1 MTRDS
6 GSKRER
12 KFTDPAHRPLP
23 LSATMLGPRSPF
35 TPMHANEHRRKTKRF
50 PVRWKTAVV
59 FEKPH
64 AKPTLHTQTVDL
76 SSGGAAIVSE
86 HGDIAGATVTL
97 LLAQPTRDGAAA
109 PRMLK
114 VRAEVVSCVETKQ
127 RSGYRH
133 GLRFLRAPDD
143 GLDALEDLLRVA
155 ADAVHAAA
163 APAGAAPASP
173 APAGRLARLKEMAQA
188 KLAEPAKVDPQEEIN
203 EKITSALF
211 RAYEY
216 LKALAEQLDVVRPP
230 YPKGYTIVGLPEFT
244 GLTWKSGRV
253 DFRSREVGKD
263 KKIWEQVSFNVLLS
277 ADKKIKVQR
286 ESPATERL
294 QRALDDHRIR
304 YHASEARNDRGAV
317 KHTTFTIE
325 CDVPVLVVFE
335 GDFQT
340 GRIKMRLRDVER
352 WGSSEYMLY
361 PEAITEAALEEF
373 AGVLLGETHKVGPLI
388 LQGA

>member
-1 MTRDS
+1 MQ
-6 GSKRER
+6 
-12 KFTDPAHRPLP
+12 AQ
-23 LSATMLGPRSPF
+23 
-35 TPMHANEHRRKTKRF
+35 EHRRKNKRF

-64 AKPTLHTQTVDL
+64 GKPTLHTQTVDL
-76 SSGGAAIVSE
+76 STGGAAIVTE

-97 LLAQPTRDGAAA
+97 LLAQPPRDGAASS
-109 PRMLK
+109 RMLK

-127 RSGYRH
+127 KNGYRH

-163 APAGAAPASP
+163 APASAAPTS
-173 APAGRLARLKEMAQA
+173 RLARLKELAQA

-230 YPKGYTIVGLPEFT
+230 YPKGYAIVGLPEFT
-244 GLTWKSGRV
+244 GLTWKSGRA
-253 DFRSREVGKD
+253 DFRTREVGKD
-263 KKIWEQVSFNVLLS
+263 KKVWEQVSFNILLS
-277 ADKKIKVQR
+277 ADRKIKVQR
-286 ESPATERL
+286 ESPATERV

-304 YHASEARNDRGAV
+304 YHAAETRNERGSV
-317 KHTTFTIE
+317 KHTTFTID
-325 CDVPVLVVFE
+325 CDVSALLVFE
-335 GDFQT
+335 GDFET
-340 GRIKMRLRDVER
+340 GRIKLRLRDIER

-361 PEAITEAALEEF
+361 PDAITEAALEEF

-388 LQGA
+388 LAEA